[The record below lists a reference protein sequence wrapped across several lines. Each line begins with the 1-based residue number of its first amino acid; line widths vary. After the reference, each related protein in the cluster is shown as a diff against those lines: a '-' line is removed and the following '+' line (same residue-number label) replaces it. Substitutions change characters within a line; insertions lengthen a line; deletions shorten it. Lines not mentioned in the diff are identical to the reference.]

1 MPTTHDAVHDP
12 RNADVE
18 VYVGSGDPD
27 QPEAFAHRDRA
38 SVSVFDSAFLVGD
51 GIWEGIRLHHGRF
64 AFLDLHLDR
73 LFSGMAAVSMP
84 APFDPAGAT
93 ALLHAVV
100 ERNGMHDGAHVRLM
114 VSRGRKTT
122 PSQHPANLTGD
133 GPTVVVIA
141 EHKAANP
148 DVTARGVALRTVSVR
163 RPPPDTLD
171 QRLNCHSKLHEVV
184 ALVEATDAGADEALM
199 LDTNG
204 NVATCNATNFFA
216 VIDGVVTTSDATHN
230 LPGITRHVVLREART
245 AGLPV
250 HEGAFTPDDL
260 DRAQEAFV
268 TGTFGALTPVREL
281 DGRPFAPFP
290 GPVTQQLQGLY
301 RAAIEA
307 DAPTCGT
314 CP

>member
-1 MPTTHDAVHDP
+1 MPTTHDAVHDA

-18 VYVGSGDPD
+18 VYVGDGSDLGDD
-27 QPEAFAHRDRA
+27 RFAHRDVA
-38 SVSVFDSAFLVGD
+38 AVSVFDSAFLVGD
-51 GIWEGIRLHHGRF
+51 GIWDGIRLHHGRF

-73 LFSGMAAVSMP
+73 LFAGFDAVSMP
-84 APFDPAGAT
+84 HPFDRDGAT
-93 ALLHAVV
+93 ALLHRVADH
-100 ERNGMHDGAHVRLM
+100 NGMHDGAHVRLM

-148 DVTARGVALRTVSVR
+148 DVTARGVVLRTVSVR

-184 ALVEATDAGADEALM
+184 ALIEATDAGADEALM

-204 NVATCNATNFFA
+204 HVATCNATNFFA
-216 VIDGVVTTSDATHN
+216 VIDGVLTTSDATHN
-230 LPGITRHVVLREART
+230 LPGITRHVVLREARA
-245 AGLPV
+245 AGMPV
-250 HEGAFTPDDL
+250 HEGPYTPDDL
-260 DRAQEAFV
+260 DRAEEAFV

-281 DGRPFAPFP
+281 DGRAFDPFP
-290 GPVTQQLQGLY
+290 GPVTQRLQELY

-307 DAPTCGT
+307 DAPTCEV

>member
-1 MPTTHDAVHDP
+1 MPTTHDAVPDP

-18 VYVGSGDPD
+18 VYVGDGRATGDD
-27 QPEAFAHRDRA
+27 QFFHRDEA

-64 AFLDLHLDR
+64 AFLELHLDR
-73 LFSGMAAVSMP
+73 LLGGLQAVSM
-84 APFDPAGAT
+84 DPPWDRDGAT
-93 ALLHAVV
+93 ALLHEVT

-148 DVTARGVALRTVSVR
+148 GVTARGVSLRTVSVR

-171 QRLNCHSKLHEVV
+171 QRLNSHSKLHEVV
-184 ALVEATDAGADEALM
+184 ALVEATEQGADEALM
-199 LDTNG
+199 LDTDG
-204 NVATCNATNFFA
+204 HVATCNATNFFA
-216 VIDGVVTTSDATHN
+216 IIDGVVTTSAATHN
-230 LPGITRHVVLREART
+230 LPGITRHVVLREARA

-250 HEGAFTPDDL
+250 HEGPFTPEDL
-260 DRAQEAFV
+260 DGAREMFV

-281 DGRPFAPFP
+281 DGRTVAPVP
-290 GPVTQQLQGLY
+290 GPVTQQLQQLY

-307 DAPTCGT
+307 DAPVCAT

>member
-18 VYVGSGDPD
+18 VYVGDGRTTGDA
-27 QPEAFAHRDRA
+27 QFFHRDEA
-38 SVSVFDSAFLVGD
+38 SISVFDSAFLVGD

-73 LFSGMAAVSMP
+73 MFRGFDAVSMP
-84 APFDPAGAT
+84 APFDRDGA
-93 ALLHAVV
+93 ARLLYAVTQ
-100 ERNGMHDGAHVRLM
+100 RNGMHDGAHVRLM

-122 PSQHPANLTGD
+122 PSQHPANLAGD

-148 DVTARGVALRTVSVR
+148 DVSARGVALRTVSVR

-184 ALVEATDAGADEALM
+184 ALVEATEAGADEALM

-216 VIDGVVTTSDATHN
+216 IIDGVVTTSDAMHN
-230 LPGITRHVVLREART
+230 LPGITRHVVLREARS

-260 DRAQEAFV
+260 DGAEEAFV

-281 DGRPFAPFP
+281 DGRAFDPFP
-290 GPVTQQLQGLY
+290 GPVTQQLQVLY
-301 RAAIEA
+301 RAAIVA
-307 DAPTCGT
+307 DAPTCQV